1 MGTLN
6 HLFWITFV
14 RHLYKYNKHL
24 KVLMYIN
31 SRLISFS
38 FLFRKDIYNYKDINL
53 VPFANSSSIHF
64 ILSIY
69 SDNHQLALKYL
80 KDTEVDLNNVIIMSG
95 GFNIRNSDWNPS
107 FPHHLMHAD
116 YLLEIADL
124 FNLERLLSINLVPTR
139 YTDNPNNSD
148 SIIDLIFLRGHFE
161 EFNTHLILPNI
172 RSLFDYAPLII
183 NIVIQEEFIQ

>member
-1 MGTLN
+1 
-6 HLFWITFV
+6 
-14 RHLYKYNKHL
+14 
-24 KVLMYIN
+24 MYIN

-95 GFNIRNSDWNPS
+95 GFNIRSSDWNPS
-107 FPHHLMHAD
+107 FSHHLMHAD

-161 EFNTHLILPNI
+161 KFNTHLILPNI